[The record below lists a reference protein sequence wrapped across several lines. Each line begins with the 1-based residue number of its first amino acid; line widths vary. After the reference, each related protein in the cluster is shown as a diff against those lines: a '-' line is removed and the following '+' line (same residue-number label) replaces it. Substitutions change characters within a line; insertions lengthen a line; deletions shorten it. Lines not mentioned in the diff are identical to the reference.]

1 MSNIQIQI
9 QTLGNNYPKVIDTEF
24 KTFNQQTTQNVNI
37 ITIDK
42 FFEYYNELFYQIQ
55 KEGDTNSHNYI
66 LNKTIE
72 YLGVKLA
79 DDESIQ
85 ALLDEITSLKIQ
97 MLEDA
102 KTLSNLNT
110 EIKDAN

>member
-1 MSNIQIQI
+1 MSNIKIQT
-9 QTLGNNYPKVIDTEF
+9 QTLGNNYSKVIDTEF
-24 KTFNQQTTQNVNI
+24 KTFNQSIVQNIDI

-42 FFEYYNELFYQIQ
+42 FFKYYDELFYQIP

-79 DDESIQ
+79 DDESVQ
-85 ALLDEITSLKIQ
+85 ALLDEITSLKNQ

-110 EIKDAN
+110 EIKNAN